1 MTKNDFLRKFTR
13 LNDEIEE
20 AITSHRF
27 DEVIEHD
34 LNRKRIIQDF
44 KSSLHPDGDIEF
56 IKELGI
62 CIDDSIAHIAMLK
75 AEMRKL
81 SHTQNRHI
89 KAFATYQKRF

>member
-1 MTKNDFLRKFTR
+1 MTKKEFLRKFTR

-20 AITSHRF
+20 DITSHRF

-89 KAFATYQKRF
+89 KAVATYQKRF